1 MKKVV
6 KSIGLAGYLAIKAK
20 GRAGGI
26 CMMWSNALDVEIIE
40 FNSHIIAIVIKEEY
54 CSWSLIGFYGPPYR
68 AKRKKA
74 WENIYALLESI
85 SGPWVCVGDF
95 NVVVEDS
102 KKDGGNS

>member
-74 WENIYALLESI
+74 WEKSLCTVGIYLWAMGL
-85 SGPWVCVGDF
+85 CR
-95 NVVVEDS
+95 
-102 KKDGGNS
+102 